1 MRYSEQS
8 LPVGVVSAP
17 LSTLDAD
24 VVVVPA
30 FEGEV
35 TGLAPVLDGAAGGRV
50 SAAFE
55 SREFSGKPGTIFITP
70 CSATDWRAAR
80 LMLVGAG
87 NRIGFDTAQLR
98 RTAVTAA
105 LASRD
110 RRWRRVVFALPAVL
124 PLADEAQAAAEG
136 LTLAAHYSGIYKS
149 DADAKP
155 VTIEGLIALPEQ
167 MDPDACD
174 AAGRAAARGYI
185 LAACS
190 NLARALA
197 NEPANVMTPRAFAE
211 IATQI
216 AAESGLKA
224 DVLDEDRL
232 SGLNMGLLLGVARG
246 SVEPPRMV
254 VLRYEPARPATPA
267 VLGLVGKGV
276 TFDTG
281 GISIKPSDR
290 MHLMKTD
297 MSGGAAVVA
306 AMKAIAALKPDVT
319 VVGVVPLVEN
329 MPGGR
334 AMRPGDVVRS
344 AEGKTVEVLDTD
356 AEGRLILA
364 DALWYARQLG
374 ATHLVDVAT
383 LTGAIGIALGRTTT
397 GLFGS
402 PDSWVA
408 LVGRTANRAGDRAWA
423 LPLFEDYREQLR
435 SDIAD
440 LSNIGGRPAGSIT
453 AAMFLKEFTGGL
465 PWAHLDIAWTAW
477 AEEAQPWQPKG
488 PTGVAVRTL
497 AELACTFEEWPAT
510 PA

>member
-8 LPVGVVSAP
+8 LPVGVVSGP
-17 LSTLDAD
+17 LPALDAD
-24 VVVVPA
+24 VLVVTA
-30 FEGEV
+30 FEGESAA
-35 TGLAPVLDGAAGGRV
+35 LAAALDGAAGGRV

-55 SREFSGKPGTIFITP
+55 SREFTGKAGTLFVTP
-70 CSATDWRAAR
+70 CSSPSWRPAR

-87 NRIGFDTAQLR
+87 SRNGFDTSQLR
-98 RTAVTAA
+98 RAATAAA
-105 LASRD
+105 LASREK
-110 RRWRRVVFALPAVL
+110 RWRRVAFALPEAL

-155 VTIEGLIALPEQ
+155 ITIECLIAVPEQ
-167 MDPDACD
+167 TSAEAPAE
-174 AAGRAAARGYI
+174 RAAARGYI

-197 NEPANVMTPRAFAE
+197 NEPANVVTPRAFAE
-211 IATQI
+211 IAVQM

-232 SGLNMGLLLGVARG
+232 AGLGMGLLLGVARG
-246 SVEPPRMV
+246 SAERPRMV
-254 VLRYEPARPATPA
+254 VLRYDPARPATGA

-297 MSGGAAVVA
+297 MSGGAAVLA
-306 AMKAIAALKPDVT
+306 AMKAIAALKPDVA
-319 VVGVVPLVEN
+319 VAGVVPLVEN

-397 GLFGS
+397 GLFGN
-402 PDSWVA
+402 PDSWVS
-408 LVGRTANRAGDRAWA
+408 LVGRIANRAGDRAWA

-440 LSNIGGRPAGSIT
+440 LANIGGRPAGSIT
-453 AAMFLKEFTGGL
+453 AALFLKEFTGGL
-465 PWAHLDIAWTAW
+465 PWAHLDIGWTAW

-497 AELACTFEEWPAT
+497 AELACAYEEWPSL

>member
-8 LPVGVVSAP
+8 LPVGVVSTP
-17 LSTLDAD
+17 LSTLEAD
-24 VVVVPA
+24 VLVVVA
-30 FEGEV
+30 FEGEAAA
-35 TGLAPVLDGAAGGRV
+35 LSPVGGADQDRI
-50 SAAFE
+50 AAAIA
-55 SREFSGKPGTIFITP
+55 SREFSGKPGAVFVTP
-70 CSATDWRAAR
+70 CSSPEWRPAR

-87 NRIGFDTAQLR
+87 RRSVFGTEQVRRASATAG
-98 RTAVTAA
+98 
-105 LASRD
+105 LASRE
-110 RRWRRVVFALPAVL
+110 RRWRRVAFALPAVL
-124 PLADEAQAAAEG
+124 ALSDEAQAAAEG
-136 LTLAAHYSGIYKS
+136 LTLAAHYTAIYKNDADARPLPIESMIALPEHS
-149 DADAKP
+149 DADACGSA
-155 VTIEGLIALPEQ
+155 E
-167 MDPDACD
+167 
-174 AAGRAAARGYI
+174 RAAARGYI

-197 NEPANVMTPRAFAE
+197 NEPGNVLTPRAFAD
-211 IATQI
+211 IAVQI

-224 DVLDEDRL
+224 DVLEEDRL
-232 SGLNMGLLLGVARG
+232 TGLNMGLLLSVARG
-246 SVEPPRMV
+246 SAEPPRMV
-254 VLRYEPARPATPA
+254 VLRYEPVRPAAGA

-281 GISIKPSDR
+281 GISIKQSER

-297 MSGGAAVVA
+297 MSGGAAVLG
-306 AMKAIAALKPDVT
+306 AMKAIAALKPEVA
-319 VVGVVPLVEN
+319 VIGVVPLVEN

-334 AMRPGDVVRS
+334 AMRPGDVVRG

-402 PDSWVA
+402 PDAWVA
-408 LVGRTANRAGDRAWA
+408 LVGRTASRAGDRAWA
-423 LPLFEDYREQLR
+423 LPLFEDYRELLR

-440 LSNIGGRPAGSIT
+440 LANVGGRPAGAIT
-453 AAMFLKEFTGGL
+453 AALFLKEFTGGL
-465 PWAHLDIAWTAW
+465 PWAHLDIASTAW
-477 AEEAQPWQPKG
+477 ADEAQPWQPKG

-497 AELACTFEEWPAT
+497 AELACAFDEWPAP

>member
-8 LPVGVVSAP
+8 LPVGVVCGPWPA
-17 LSTLDAD
+17 LDAEVL
-24 VVVVPA
+24 VVAA
-30 FEGEV
+30 FEGDAAP
-35 TGLAPVLDGAAGGRV
+35 LAAALDGAAGGRV
-50 SAAFE
+50 AAAFE
-55 SREFSGKPGTIFITP
+55 RREFTGKPGTIFVTP
-70 CSATDWRAAR
+70 CSAPGWRPAR
-80 LMLVGAG
+80 VMLVGAG
-87 NRIGFDTAQLR
+87 RRSGFDTFRLR
-98 RTAVTAA
+98 RAAATAA
-105 LASRD
+105 LASRE
-110 RRWRRVVFALPAVL
+110 RRWRRVAFAVPAVL
-124 PLADEAQAAAEG
+124 PLADETQAAAEG

-149 DADAKP
+149 DEDAKP
-155 VTIEGLIALPEQ
+155 AAIECLIVIPEQ
-167 MDPDACD
+167 TAAEARASAER
-174 AAGRAAARGYI
+174 AAGRGYI

-190 NLARALA
+190 NMARALV
-197 NEPANVMTPRAFAE
+197 NEPANVITPRVFAE
-211 IATQI
+211 IAVQV
-216 AAESGLKA
+216 AADTGLKA

-232 SGLNMGLLLGVARG
+232 AGLNMGLLLAVARG
-246 SVEPPRMV
+246 SAERPRLV
-254 VLRYEPARPATPA
+254 VLRYEPSRPATRA

-281 GISIKPSDR
+281 GISIKASER

-297 MSGGAAVVA
+297 MSGGAAVLA
-306 AMKAIAALKPDVT
+306 AMKAIAALKPDVA
-319 VVGVVPLVEN
+319 VIGVVPLVEN

-383 LTGAIGIALGRTTT
+383 LTGAIGVALGRMTT
-397 GLFGS
+397 GLFGT
-402 PDSWVA
+402 PDPWVA

-440 LSNIGGRPAGSIT
+440 IANVGGRPAGAIT
-453 AAMFLKEFTGGL
+453 AALFLKEFTGGL

-477 AEEAQPWQPKG
+477 AEEEQPWQPKG

-497 AELACTFEEWPAT
+497 AELACTFEEWPQL

>member
-17 LSTLDAD
+17 LAALDAD

-30 FEGEV
+30 FEGEAAA
-35 TGLAPVLDGAAGGRV
+35 LAALDVAAGGRIGP
-50 SAAFE
+50 AFE
-55 SREFSGKPGTIFITP
+55 SREFAGKPGTIFLTP
-70 CSATDWRAAR
+70 CSAADWRATR
-80 LMLVGAG
+80 FMLVGAG
-87 NRIGFDTAQLR
+87 SRGGFDTAQLR
-98 RTAVTAA
+98 RAAATAA
-105 LASRD
+105 LASRE
-110 RRWRRVVFALPAVL
+110 RRWRRVAFSLPGVL
-124 PLADEAQAAAEG
+124 PMTDEAQSAAEG
-136 LTLAAHYSGIYKS
+136 LTLAAHYSGIYKTDEES
-149 DADAKP
+149 RP
-155 VTIEGLIALPEQ
+155 VTIECLMALPDQTPAE
-167 MDPDACD
+167 MFS
-174 AAGRAAARGYI
+174 AAERAAARGYI

-190 NLARALA
+190 NLARSLA
-197 NEPANVMTPRAFAE
+197 NEPANVITPRTFAE

-246 SVEPPRMV
+246 SAEPPRMV
-254 VLRYEPARPATPA
+254 VLRYEPARPATKA

-297 MSGGAAVVA
+297 MSGGAAVIA
-306 AMKAIAALKPDVT
+306 AMKAVAALKPEVT

-383 LTGAIGIALGRTTT
+383 LTGAIGIALGRSTT
-397 GLFGS
+397 GLFGG

-440 LSNIGGRPAGSIT
+440 LANIGGRPAGSIT
-453 AAMFLKEFTGGL
+453 AALFLKEFTGGL

-488 PTGVAVRTL
+488 PTGVAVRTM
-497 AELACTFEEWPAT
+497 AELACTFEEWPAP

>member
-8 LPVGVVSAP
+8 LPVGIVSGP
-17 LSTLDAD
+17 LSAIDAD
-24 VVVVPA
+24 VLVVAV
-30 FEGEV
+30 FEGE
-35 TGLAPVLDGAAGGRV
+35 GPASGGAFDDAAGGRV
-50 SAAFE
+50 AAAID
-55 SREFSGKPGTIFITP
+55 SREFTGKSGTVFATP
-70 CSATDWRAAR
+70 CTGPGWRPAR
-80 LMLVGAG
+80 LMLVGVG
-87 NRIGFDTAQLR
+87 TRDGFDASQLR
-98 RTAVTAA
+98 RAAATAA
-105 LASRD
+105 LTSRE
-110 RRWRRVVFALPAVL
+110 RRWRRVAFAVPAAL
-124 PLADEAQAAAEG
+124 PLAEETQAAAEG

-149 DADAKP
+149 EADAKP
-155 VTIEGLIALPEQ
+155 ITIEGLIAIPEQ
-167 MDPDACD
+167 TPAD
-174 AAGRAAARGYI
+174 AASRAERAAARGYI

-197 NEPANVMTPRAFAE
+197 NEPANVITPRTFAD
-211 IATQI
+211 IAVQV

-232 SGLNMGLLLGVARG
+232 AGLNMGLLLGVAKG
-246 SVEPPRMV
+246 SAERPRMV
-254 VLRYEPARPATPA
+254 VLRYEPVRPSTRA

-281 GISIKPSDR
+281 GISIKPSDK
-290 MHLMKTD
+290 MHLMKSD
-297 MSGGAAVVA
+297 MSGGAAVLA

-383 LTGAIGIALGRTTT
+383 LTGAIGIALGRSTT
-397 GLFGS
+397 GLFGT
-402 PDSWVA
+402 PDAWVA

-440 LSNIGGRPAGSIT
+440 LANIGGRPAGSIT

-497 AELACTFEEWPAT
+497 AELACAHEEWPAL

>member
-8 LPVGVVSAP
+8 LPVGVVSGPVSA
-17 LSTLDAD
+17 LEAD
-24 VVVVPA
+24 VLVAVA
-30 FEGEV
+30 FEGE
-35 TGLAPVLDGAAGGRV
+35 GAALAASFDHATDGRV
-50 SAAFE
+50 AAAFE
-55 SREFSGKPGTIFITP
+55 SREFTGKPGTSFVTP
-70 CSATDWRAAR
+70 CAAPGWRPAR

-87 NRIGFDTAQLR
+87 SRSRFDMSQLR
-98 RTAVTAA
+98 RTAATAA
-105 LASRD
+105 LASRE
-110 RRWRRVVFALPAVL
+110 RRWRRVSFALPSVL
-124 PLADEAQAAAEG
+124 ALADEAQAAAEG

-149 DADAKP
+149 DEDARP
-155 VTIEGLIALPEQ
+155 IAIEGLIVVPEQ
-167 MDPDACD
+167 APADECAL
-174 AAGRAAARGYI
+174 AERAAARGYI

-197 NEPANVMTPRAFAE
+197 NEPANVITPRTFAE
-211 IATQI
+211 IAVQV
-216 AAESGLKA
+216 AAEAGLKA
-224 DVLDEDRL
+224 DVLDEERL
-232 SGLNMGLLLGVARG
+232 AGLNMGLLLGVARG
-246 SVEPPRMV
+246 SAERPRMV
-254 VLRYEPARPATPA
+254 VLRYEPARPASRA

-281 GISIKPSDR
+281 GISIKPSEK
-290 MHLMKTD
+290 MHLMKSD
-297 MSGGAAVVA
+297 MSGGAAVLA
-306 AMKAIAALKPDVT
+306 AMKAIAALKPDVA

-364 DALWYARQLG
+364 DALWYARQVG

-383 LTGAIGIALGRTTT
+383 LTGAIGIALGRTTM
-397 GLFGS
+397 GLFGA
-402 PDSWVA
+402 PDPWVA
-408 LVGRTANRAGDRAWA
+408 LVGRTADRAGDRAWA
-423 LPLFEDYREQLR
+423 LPLFDDYREQLR

-440 LSNIGGRPAGSIT
+440 LANIGGRPAGSIT

-488 PTGVAVRTL
+488 PTGAAVRTL
-497 AELACTFEEWPAT
+497 AELACTSAEWPPL

>member
-1 MRYSEQS
+1 MRYSDQS

-17 LSTLDAD
+17 MASIDAD
-24 VVVVPA
+24 VLVVVA

-35 TGLAPVLDGAAGGRV
+35 PGLAALDGAARERLV
-50 SAAFE
+50 EAVAA
-55 SREFSGKPGTIFITP
+55 REFTGKAASLFITP
-70 CSATDWRAAR
+70 CSAPDWRPAR

-87 NRIGFDTAQLR
+87 NRSRFDTAELR
-98 RTAVTAA
+98 RAATAAA
-105 LASRD
+105 LASRE
-110 RRWRRVVFALPAVL
+110 RRWRRLVFALPGLL
-124 PLADEAQAAAEG
+124 PTADEAQAAAEG

-149 DADAKP
+149 DAEARP
-155 VTIEGLIALPEQ
+155 IAIESLIALPER
-167 MDPDACD
+167 MEADAC
-174 AAGRAAARGYI
+174 ASAERAAARGYI

-190 NLARALA
+190 NLARALV

-211 IATQI
+211 IASQI

-232 SGLNMGLLLGVARG
+232 AGLDMGLLLGVARG
-246 SVEPPRMV
+246 SAERPRLV
-254 VLRYEPARPATPA
+254 VLRYEPARPATAA

-290 MHLMKTD
+290 MHLMKAD
-297 MSGGAAVVA
+297 MSGGAAVLA
-306 AMKAIAALKPDVT
+306 AMKAIAALKPDVA

-383 LTGAIGIALGRTTT
+383 LTGAIGIALGRSTT

-402 PDSWVA
+402 PDAWVA

-423 LPLFEDYREQLR
+423 LPLFDDYREQLR

-440 LSNIGGRPAGSIT
+440 MANIGGKPAGSIT

-465 PWAHLDIAWTAW
+465 PWAHLDIASTAW
-477 AEEAQPWQPKG
+477 AEDAQPWQPKG

-497 AELACTFEEWPAT
+497 AELACTFGEWPSPP

>member
-17 LSTLDAD
+17 MASIDAD
-24 VVVVPA
+24 VAVVVA
-30 FEGEV
+30 FEGEEPSAA
-35 TGLAPVLDGAAGGRV
+35 GLDGAAGARIA
-50 SAAFE
+50 AAFAT
-55 SREFSGKPGTIFITP
+55 REFTGKAASLFITP
-70 CSATDWRAAR
+70 SSAPAWRPAR
-80 LMLVGAG
+80 LMLVGG
-87 NRIGFDTAQLR
+87 GSRSRFDTAELR
-98 RTAVTAA
+98 RAATAAA
-105 LASRD
+105 LASRE
-110 RRWRRVVFALPAVL
+110 RRWRRVAFALPSAL
-124 PLADEAQAAAEG
+124 PAADEAQAAAEG

-149 DADAKP
+149 DAEARP
-155 VTIEGLIALPEQ
+155 TPIESLIVLPEQ
-167 MDPDACD
+167 L
-174 AAGRAAARGYI
+174 AADTCGSAERAAARGYI

-190 NLARALA
+190 NLARALV
-197 NEPANVMTPRAFAE
+197 NEPANVMTPQAFAE
-211 IATQI
+211 IAAQV

-224 DVLDEDRL
+224 DLLDEDRMA
-232 SGLNMGLLLGVARG
+232 GLGMGLLLGVARG
-246 SVEPPRMV
+246 SAERPRMV
-254 VLRYEPARPATPA
+254 VLRYEPARPATAA

-290 MHLMKTD
+290 MHLMKSD

-306 AMKAIAALKPDVT
+306 AMKAIAAIKPDVT

-383 LTGAIGIALGRTTT
+383 LTGAVGIALGRSTT

-402 PDSWVA
+402 PEAWVS

-423 LPLFEDYREQLR
+423 LPLFDDYREQLR

-440 LSNIGGRPAGSIT
+440 LANIGGRPAGSIT

-465 PWAHLDIAWTAW
+465 PWAHLDIAYTAW

-497 AELACTFEEWPAT
+497 AELACTFDEWPV
-510 PA
+510 PPP

>member
-8 LPVGVVSAP
+8 LPVGVVTGPPSA
-17 LSTLDAD
+17 LEAD
-24 VVVVPA
+24 VLVAAA
-30 FEGEV
+30 FEGEAAA
-35 TGLAPVLDGAAGGRV
+35 LGAAFGGADAERV
-50 SAAFE
+50 AAAFE
-55 SREFSGKPGTIFITP
+55 SREFTGKAGTIFVTP
-70 CSATDWRAAR
+70 CSAPGWRPAR

-87 NRIGFDTAQLR
+87 NRSSFDMSQLR
-98 RTAVTAA
+98 RAAAAAA
-105 LASRD
+105 LASREK
-110 RRWRRVVFALPAVL
+110 RWRRVAFAIPAVL
-124 PLADEAQAAAEG
+124 PLADESQAAAEG

-155 VTIEGLIALPEQ
+155 ITVEGLIAIPQTTAE
-167 MDPDACD
+167 DALMS
-174 AAGRAAARGYI
+174 AERAAARGYI
-185 LAACS
+185 LAACC

-197 NEPANVMTPRAFAE
+197 NEPANVITPRAFAE
-211 IATQI
+211 IAVQI

-232 SGLNMGLLLGVARG
+232 AGLNMGLLLGVARG
-246 SVEPPRMV
+246 SAERPRVV
-254 VLRYEPARPATPA
+254 VLRYEPPRPATGA

-297 MSGGAAVVA
+297 MSGGAAVLA
-306 AMKAIAALKPDVT
+306 AMKAIAALKPDVA

-402 PDSWVA
+402 PEAWVA

-440 LSNIGGRPAGSIT
+440 VANIGGRPAGSIT
-453 AAMFLKEFTGGL
+453 AALFLKEFTGGL

-497 AELACTFEEWPAT
+497 AELACSFAEWPSL